1 MRHIITFVLILYFST
16 SSMQAQKDSI
26 EFNLQEWTFEQI
38 INETMDDFG
47 SYLWEIAGAT
57 YRKTNEKML
66 AKKYVGEVLRLFARN
81 GNAFCI
87 EGIEYTPMI
96 TFVDKQGKIV
106 RRLSPRR
113 FCAQIMTGPR
123 IPEKFIWC
131 KMKVAN
137 FTKEHCKQISSNEY
151 VIDALVDTGYANDSM
166 KFHKWEEGNLK
177 KIKVVARRAMIDT
190 PNGPKEY
197 YAPYFIDLYAII
209 P

>member
-66 AKKYVGEVLRLFARN
+66 AKKYVEEVLRHFARN

-87 EGIEYTPMI
+87 EGIEYTS
-96 TFVDKQGKIV
+96 VRDKK
-106 RRLSPRR
+106 
-113 FCAQIMTGPR
+113 
-123 IPEKFIWC
+123 
-131 KMKVAN
+131 
-137 FTKEHCKQISSNEY
+137 
-151 VIDALVDTGYANDSM
+151 
-166 KFHKWEEGNLK
+166 
-177 KIKVVARRAMIDT
+177 
-190 PNGPKEY
+190 
-197 YAPYFIDLYAII
+197 
-209 P
+209 